1 MQNKVSQKRNL
12 REAVYKY
19 FKNGV
24 PIKKYR
30 EIAAEVGCTIGM
42 INYYKNPTE
51 ACIKIRERSGR
62 DEWNKVWN
70 FIYRDRGDYEE
81 VEETFN
87 TPLRKKGRSFLYGVK
102 KLKEGETYMSNK
114 NKLLHKGVKI
124 KDCLDQVW
132 PHIQVNEKVS
142 KQSVHPW
149 TKQLDFYDDGRP
161 IMSPWTRSTITGD
174 IINAKSNLVEVDHK
188 DGNRLN
194 NHPSNFSFTERYANG
209 MKNQLSYL
217 ELINKV
223 EKIAEF
229 LKRYV
234 K

>member
-1 MQNKVSQKRNL
+1 MQSKISQKRNL

-19 FKNGV
+19 FKDGV

-102 KLKEGETYMSNK
+102 RLKEGETYMSNK

-124 KDCLDQVW
+124 KDCLNEIW
-132 PHIQVNEKVS
+132 PHIQVNEKVR

-149 TKQLDFYDDGRP
+149 TKQLDFYEDGRP

-229 LKRYV
+229 LKKYV
-234 K
+234 Q

>member
-1 MQNKVSQKRNL
+1 
-12 REAVYKY
+12 
-19 FKNGV
+19 
-24 PIKKYR
+24 
-30 EIAAEVGCTIGM
+30 
-42 INYYKNPTE
+42 
-51 ACIKIRERSGR
+51 
-62 DEWNKVWN
+62 
-70 FIYRDRGDYEE
+70 
-81 VEETFN
+81 
-87 TPLRKKGRSFLYGVK
+87 
-102 KLKEGETYMSNK
+102 MSNK

-124 KDCLDQVW
+124 KDCLNEVW

-149 TKQLDFYDDGRP
+149 TKQLDFYEDGRP

-229 LKRYV
+229 LKKYV
-234 K
+234 Q

>member
-1 MQNKVSQKRNL
+1 MQSKVSQKRNL
-12 REAVYKY
+12 REAIYKY
-19 FKNGV
+19 FKDGV

-30 EIAAEVGCTIGM
+30 EIAAEVGCTISM

-102 KLKEGETYMSNK
+102 RLKEGETYMSNK

-124 KDCLDQVW
+124 KDCLNEVW

-149 TKQLDFYDDGRP
+149 TKQLDFYEDGRP

-229 LKRYV
+229 LKKYV
-234 K
+234 Q

>member
-1 MQNKVSQKRNL
+1 MRNKVSQKRNL

-24 PIKKYR
+24 PTKKYR
-30 EIAAEVGCTIGM
+30 EIAAEVGCTISM
-42 INYYKNPTE
+42 INYYKNPKE
-51 ACIKIRERSGR
+51 SCIKIRGRSGR
-62 DEWNKVWN
+62 DEWNKVWG
-70 FIYRDRGDYEE
+70 FIYKDRGDYEE
-81 VEETFN
+81 VKETFD
-87 TPLRKKGRSFLYGVK
+87 TPLRKKARSFLYGVK
-102 KLKEGETYMSNK
+102 RLKEGETYMSNK

-124 KDCLDQVW
+124 KDCLNEVW